1 MAVINSRSFSR
12 MVPEM
17 GSNEQRR
24 DTHTHTNFTIGDLQL
39 SFHFAKS
46 REQIE
51 FNPRFSTETFLQ
63 LSIAFSELI
72 EMLTE
77 SFRVRFRFAI
87 FQCLRRTFDS
97 DRWRGETDVPSLRSR
112 ES

>member
-1 MAVINSRSFSR
+1 M
-12 MVPEM
+12 
-17 GSNEQRR
+17 SNEE
-24 DTHTHTNFTIGDLQL
+24 THTHTNFTIGDLQL

-51 FNPRFSTETFLQ
+51 FNPSFSTETFLQ

-77 SFRVRFRFAI
+77 SFRVRLRFAI
-87 FQCLRRTFDS
+87 FQCLDEQVERSARIDAE
-97 DRWRGETDVPSLRSR
+97 ETDVPSLRSR